1 MPQSAIAESCRQ
13 ISFQV
18 ATAVLEQRSSAVPL
32 HTKRTCGVC
41 RGNKGVYRRKRS
53 MARVEKTGEPAD
65 GETIRGRRK
74 EPAVAKG
81 QDARLHGQ
89 GKTCSYKHIHESGH
103 CICIWVLSAAGNGT
117 FRCDGDG
124 SETSIVAAAKCGAHH
139 SAQNYETNR
148 RFRLTLSRKSDKFIL
163 F

>member
-18 ATAVLEQRSSAVPL
+18 ATAVLEQRSSTVPL
-32 HTKRTCGVC
+32 HTKRTCGVG
-41 RGNKGVYRRKRS
+41 RVNKGLYHRKRNT
-53 MARVEKTGEPAD
+53 ARVEKTGEPAD

-89 GKTCSYKHIHESGH
+89 VKTAHASVFTKASVVFLCPGVICRRQRHIPLRRRRKRNEYSSPLNH
-103 CICIWVLSAAGNGT
+103 AG
-117 FRCDGDG
+117 
-124 SETSIVAAAKCGAHH
+124 
-139 SAQNYETNR
+139 
-148 RFRLTLSRKSDKFIL
+148 
-163 F
+163 

>member
-1 MPQSAIAESCRQ
+1 MKFYEMPQSVIAESCRQ

-32 HTKRTCGVC
+32 HTKRTCGVG

-74 EPAVAKG
+74 KPAVAKG

-89 GKTCSYKHIHESGH
+89 IKNRPCKRLYESKR
-103 CICIWVLSAAGNGT
+103 CIICARALSAAGNGT

-124 SETSIVAAAKCGAHH
+124 SETSIVVP
-139 SAQNYETNR
+139 
-148 RFRLTLSRKSDKFIL
+148 
-163 F
+163 